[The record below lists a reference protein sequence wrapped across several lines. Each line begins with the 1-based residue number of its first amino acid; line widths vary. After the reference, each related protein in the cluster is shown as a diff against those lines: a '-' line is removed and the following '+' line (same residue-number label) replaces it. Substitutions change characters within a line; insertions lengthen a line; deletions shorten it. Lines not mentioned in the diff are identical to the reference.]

1 MIIVLVILSLLIY
14 LNISGLFKFL
24 TKDAEEK
31 LIMNFIYGQTSSYIQ
46 IYSKNLEY
54 KIMQGMNSIQN
65 INTLFELVQRNN
77 MNFSQNSEKCLQDDY
92 FQNSIIN
99 YCQYCYGNFDC
110 SKNIQMQNQYGN
122 DFRKLSNILTTTI
135 AFQIELN
142 LYFTSIS
149 SDCYFSTCPGS
160 NFTNFVPSSRKWF
173 QNHLDQINSSQF
185 VISEPYVN
193 FLGGVYISGTTSIY
207 DQNKNAVGIGAID
220 LNFSAFYQ
228 FSYEDIDL
236 LVIDKQGRVLI
247 SSYYA
252 AQTKD
257 VISLQNESIFGFN
270 ETDVKQIISQNQT
283 QENCQ
288 LNIPNTICMIN
299 KNTNELWYIR
309 SKKIT
314 NEYFILLKFNSSAYS
329 NYISLLKNMIE
340 DMQQLLIGQFII
352 GIVFTTFISLCIHLI
367 SFLLLQKP
375 IDRLINS
382 FNKYLLWGKKINFNL
397 FSDGSQ
403 DQLDKLSD
411 AFLRLTNHSKS
422 NQRNKQNTIK
432 QYLQESQ
439 YPINYYV
446 NSKIMNT
453 QNRISLEIFE
463 NQIQKQKLV
472 QQFFDLYRQQ
482 ICKLES

>member
-1 MIIVLVILSLLIY
+1 
-14 LNISGLFKFL
+14 
-24 TKDAEEK
+24 
-31 LIMNFIYGQTSSYIQ
+31 MNFIYGSTSSYIE

-54 KIMQGMNSIQN
+54 KIRQGMNSIEN
-65 INTLFELVQRNN
+65 INTFFELIQRTN
-77 MNFSQNSEKCLQDDY
+77 MTFSQNSEKCLQDYY
-92 FQNSIIN
+92 FKNSIIN

-110 SKNIQMQNQYGN
+110 SKNIQMQNQYGK

-135 AFQIELN
+135 AFQNELN
-142 LYFTSIS
+142 IYFTSIS

-207 DQNKNAVGIGAID
+207 DQNKSVIGIGAID
-220 LNFSAFYQ
+220 LNFSQFYQ
-228 FSYEDIDL
+228 FNYEDIDL
-236 LVIDKQGRVLI
+236 LVIDNQGRILI
-247 SSYYA
+247 SSYYYKT
-252 AQTKD
+252 QTKD
-257 VISLQNESIFGFN
+257 VLSLQNESIFGFN
-270 ETDVKQIISQNQT
+270 QTDVNQIISQNQT
-283 QENCQ
+283 QENCL
-288 LNIPNTICMIN
+288 LNIPNTICIIN

-309 SKKIT
+309 SKNIT
-314 NEYFILLKFNSSAYS
+314 DEYIILLKFNSQAYS

-340 DMQQLLIGQFII
+340 EMFQSLIGHLII

-382 FNKYLLWGKKINFNL
+382 FNKYLLWGKQINFNL
-397 FSDGSQ
+397 FCDGSQ
-403 DQLDKLSD
+403 DQLDRLSD
-411 AFLRLTNHSKS
+411 AFLRLINQSKS

-453 QNRISLEIFE
+453 KNRTSLESFE

-482 ICKLES
+482 ICKIEN